1 MKKRD
6 QIVIWVDYFNSRL
19 GRRRG
24 RRGPLRL
31 AARNPTLDDL
41 RRAAEAMGLRVI
53 AARDARRPGR
63 PGERS
68 GYIQVSKVDGRTKQS
83 LVRDMAKSLM
93 RVKGAPQ

>member
-19 GRRRG
+19 GRRQG
-24 RRGPLRL
+24 RRVPVSL

-41 RRAAEAMGLRVI
+41 RKAAEAIGLRVVVV
-53 AARDARRPGR
+53 REARRPGR

-68 GYIQVSKVDGRTKQS
+68 GYIQVSKVEGRTKQS
-83 LVRDMAKSLM
+83 LVRDVAKSLM
-93 RVKGAPQ
+93 RIKGAPR